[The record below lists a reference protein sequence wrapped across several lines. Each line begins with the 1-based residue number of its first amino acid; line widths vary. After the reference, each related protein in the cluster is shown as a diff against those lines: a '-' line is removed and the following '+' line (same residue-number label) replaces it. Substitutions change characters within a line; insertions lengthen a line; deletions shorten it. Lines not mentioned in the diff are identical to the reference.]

1 MILPAKVFYLISMV
15 FCVITIEELLK
26 INGVVAAGEFTT
38 DGKLKDYKTNN
49 MPMSQEM
56 AIMTAQFC
64 ASVTMLFNTLAGGF
78 TQLSKMPWT
87 PQKVWTYSGGDYTVA
102 INGNNTGVFA
112 ETAKVNFDELVKALM
127 K

>member
-1 MILPAKVFYLISMV
+1 MT
-15 FCVITIEELLK
+15 TIEELLK

-38 DGKLKDYKTNN
+38 DGKAKNYKTNN

-56 AIMTAQFC
+56 AGMTAQFC
-64 ASVTMLFNTLAGGF
+64 ASVTMLFNTLAGSF

-102 INGNNTGVFA
+102 INGNNVGAFA